1 MDDVQ
6 LFLYKVKG
14 QIIEKDNK
22 MTITT
27 VLNAVFAFLSAISIL
42 FIIYRLFVFYGVLL
56 FSKESNIILYQ
67 FLLLIGSIILLIAVS
82 FLSGKIE
89 HIKWKNDTYQII
101 EAKNNVKIDETGI
114 TYQDKHYIYPG
125 SWDIATSF
133 PNITSIESECDFPI
147 LKYRTKFNN
156 KINWVEVK
164 ITKNEY
170 EEYYQRKLNGNFLEE
185 TQGSIISDYYIIN
198 QLYQEIK
205 RTATEK
211 LKTFLYILSA
221 VFVFLSLNAIVL
233 TVLRLIIMREFDG
246 ITNTLLMLIP
256 AFILL
261 SAMSIFAVTNLSKL
275 SSKYYFLIFG
285 PIAKKY
291 HAKIDK
297 TSIIYNDIHYI
308 FPEFWVANQD
318 HDEYKI
324 SYKLDEGKIFK
335 TIIVQVSEKQY
346 ERLNHKQGMNY
357 LLKVNS

>member
-27 VLNAVFAFLSAISIL
+27 VLNAVSMLLLAISIL

-205 RTATEK
+205 STAAEK

-233 TVLRLIIMREFDG
+233 TILRLIIMRGFDG
-246 ITNTLLMLIP
+246 ITNALLILIP
-256 AFILL
+256 VFILL
-261 SAMSIFAVTNLSKL
+261 SAMLIFAVTNLSKL

-297 TSIIYNDIHYI
+297 TSIIYNNSHYI
-308 FPEFWVANQD
+308 FPEFWNVYMDSN
-318 HDEYKI
+318 EYII
-324 SYKLDEGKIFK
+324 SYKYDTGKIVQT
-335 TIIVQVSEKQY
+335 TILRISEEQY
-346 ERLNHKQGMNY
+346 EKLKHKQGIGY
-357 LLKVNS
+357 LLKINS